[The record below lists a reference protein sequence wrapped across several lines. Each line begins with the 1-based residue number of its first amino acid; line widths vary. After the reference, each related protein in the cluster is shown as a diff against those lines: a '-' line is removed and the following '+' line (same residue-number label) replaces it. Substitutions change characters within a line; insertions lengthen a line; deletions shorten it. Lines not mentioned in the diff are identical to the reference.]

1 MYTDK
6 PTISLEVKAL
16 SECLMVIANNDYT
29 YTACPLTIS
38 LFATSWVW
46 TCRDI
51 MQNYLWPAE
60 DLMEVNYGDSK

>member
-6 PTISLEVKAL
+6 PTISLEVQAL
-16 SECLMVIANNDYT
+16 SECLLVIAENDYT
-29 YTACPLTIS
+29 YTASPLTIS

>member
-1 MYTDK
+1 MITDK
-6 PTISLEVKAL
+6 PTISLEVQAL
-16 SECLMVIANNDYT
+16 SECLLVIAENDYT
-29 YTACPLTIS
+29 YTASPLTIS

-60 DLMEVNYGDSK
+60 DLMEVDLGNSK

>member
-6 PTISLEVKAL
+6 PTISLEVQAL
-16 SECLMVIANNDYT
+16 SECLLVIAENDYT
-29 YTACPLTIS
+29 YTASPLTIS

-60 DLMEVNYGDSK
+60 DLMKVNYGDSK

>member
-1 MYTDK
+1 MITDK
-6 PTISLEVKAL
+6 PTISLEVQAL

-51 MQNYLWPAE
+51 IQNYLWEAE
-60 DLMEVNYGDSK
+60 DLLEVKHGDSK

>member
-1 MYTDK
+1 MHTDK
-6 PTISLEVKAL
+6 PTISLEVQAL
-16 SECLMVIANNDYT
+16 SECLVVIAENDYT

-51 MQNYLWPAE
+51 MENYLWPAE
-60 DLMEVNYGDSK
+60 DLMEVDLGNSK

>member
-6 PTISLEVKAL
+6 PTISLEVQAL
-16 SECLMVIANNDYT
+16 SECLLVIAENDYT
-29 YTACPLTIS
+29 CTASPLTIS

-60 DLMEVNYGDSK
+60 DLMEVNYGSSK

>member
-1 MYTDK
+1 MQTDK
-6 PTISLEVKAL
+6 PTISLEVQAL
-16 SECLMVIANNDYT
+16 SECLMVIAENDYT

-51 MQNYLWPAE
+51 MENYLWPAE
-60 DLMEVNYGDSK
+60 DLMEVDLGNSK

>member
-1 MYTDK
+1 MHTDK
-6 PTISLEVKAL
+6 PTISIEVIAL
-16 SECLMVIANNDYT
+16 SECLLVIAENDYT

-51 MQNYLWPAE
+51 WENYLWDAE
-60 DLMEVNYGDSK
+60 NLLEVDLGNSK

>member
-1 MYTDK
+1 MHTEK
-6 PTISLEVKAL
+6 PTISLEVQAL
-16 SECLMVIANNDYT
+16 SECLKVIAENDYT

-51 MQNYLWPAE
+51 WENYLWPAE
-60 DLMEVNYGDSK
+60 DLLELQHGDSK